1 MKRSQAVRRVVL
13 SLIIAIGFVTGC
25 SRKEDFAMSLNAH
38 WLSRLDPLEKGVEEK
53 WFRKGFDRS
62 DWQSA
67 EIGRERIL
75 TGPPTPSGARW
86 FATDLSIEGVSK
98 PLSLFFGAI
107 EDEVDI
113 WLDGSKI
120 ASAVCHGDP
129 YSVDLPAGIIRGK
142 MELVL
147 RVSDNGAMGSLHEP
161 VSLVPTNRLL
171 EMYKTSFSDEP
182 ARSSEEWVRD
192 AVIYEVYLRSF
203 SRQGGFKAL
212 EQRLPEL
219 KDLGVGVIW
228 LMPIHP
234 VGELNRKGTLGSPYS
249 IQDYYA
255 INPEFG
261 TLDDFKSLIMSAHL
275 SGMKIII
282 DLVAGHTAWDSKT
295 LMEHPEWYVT
305 NEQGAITSPNPI
317 WSDVAKLNY
326 GHHELRK
333 YMIEMMKYWV
343 GDIGIDGFRCDAAMD
358 VPTDFWEH
366 ARSELDKIKPVMM
379 LSEGAL
385 PEHQVKAF
393 DMTYSWTVYDA
404 LSSVIDGNL
413 TTQVFDDIMKTE
425 AVQFPKGALRL
436 RFNTNHDKNAWDASA
451 VIKYSPKGAR
461 TTAVLSFTY
470 PGVPLIYNGEEAGNE
485 KKLSL
490 FEKNEIDW
498 TKNLEFRAFYQVLA
512 ELRSSHIALRRGDYM
527 PVVNSGGGKVLSF
540 VRQLGDDQV
549 LVVLNLSR
557 DQRSCE
563 VAIPMFKSNQFM
575 EYFTKTPVSSSKGQL
590 SLEMKGLDYKVFLP
604 TTHAEKSML

>member
-13 SLIIAIGFVTGC
+13 SLTIAIGFVTGC
-25 SRKEDFAMSLNAH
+25 SRKEDFAISLNDR
-38 WLSRLDPLEKGVEEK
+38 WLSRPDPLEKGVEEK
-53 WFRKGFDRS
+53 WFRKGFNRS

-67 EIGRERIL
+67 EIGRERVL
-75 TGPPTPSGARW
+75 TSPPTPSGARW
-86 FATDLSIEGVSK
+86 YATDLAIESVSK
-98 PLSLFFGAI
+98 PLTLFFGAI
-107 EDEVDI
+107 EDEVDV
-113 WLDGSKI
+113 WLDGRKI
-120 ASAVCHGDP
+120 ASAVRHGDP
-129 YSVDLPAGIIRGK
+129 YSVDLPAGITRGK

-147 RVSDNGAMGSLHEP
+147 RVSDNGAMGSLYEP
-161 VSLVPTNRLL
+161 VSLVPTDRLL
-171 EMYKTSFSDEP
+171 EMYKTGLSDET

-203 SRQGGFKAL
+203 SRYGGFKAL
-212 EQRLPEL
+212 ERRLSEL
-219 KDLGVGVIW
+219 KALGVGVIW

-234 VGELNRKGTLGSPYS
+234 AGELYRKGTLGSPYS

-261 TLDDFKSLIMSAHL
+261 TMDDFKSLIGSVHS
-275 SGMKIII
+275 SGMKINI

-305 NEQGAITSPNPI
+305 NEEGAITSPNPI

-343 GDIGIDGFRCDAAMD
+343 RDIGIDGFRCDAAKD

-393 DMTYSWTVYDA
+393 DITYSWTVYDA
-404 LSSVIDGNL
+404 LSTVIDGNV
-413 TTQVFDDIMKTE
+413 TSQVFDDILKTE
-425 AVQFPKGALRL
+425 GYQFPKGSLRL
-436 RFNTNHDKNAWDASA
+436 RFNTNHDKNAWDAPA
-451 VIKYSPKGAR
+451 VIKFSPKGAR

-490 FEKNEIDW
+490 FEKVEIDW

-512 ELRSSHIALRRGDYM
+512 ALRSSHIALRRGDYV
-527 PVVNSGGGKVLSF
+527 PVVNSADGKVLTF
-540 VRQLGDDQV
+540 VRQLGNDQV

-563 VAIPMFKSNQFM
+563 VAVPMFKSSQFV
-575 EYFTKTPVSSSKGQL
+575 EYFTKTPVSSSNGHL
-590 SLEMKGLDYKVFLP
+590 SLDMKGLDYKVFLP
-604 TTHAEKSML
+604 TTNAGRGIQ